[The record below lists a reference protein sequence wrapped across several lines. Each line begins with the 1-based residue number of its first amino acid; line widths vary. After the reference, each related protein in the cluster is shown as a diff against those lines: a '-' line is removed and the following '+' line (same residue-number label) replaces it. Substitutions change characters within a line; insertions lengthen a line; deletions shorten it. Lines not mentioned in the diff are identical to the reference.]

1 MLLEGKSNN
10 LWICERKQGRV
21 FVDFHNKLHH
31 MDYSYSEHAQ
41 YYVALDCIIFGF
53 DRKNLK
59 LLLIKRN
66 FEPKK
71 GEWSL
76 MGSFLRPDES
86 LDEAAGRIL
95 YNLTGLTDI
104 YLEQLKGFGE
114 VDRDPVARTI
124 SVAYYALINI
134 HGHNEKLLPENGAK
148 WFHMNELPDLIFD
161 HEEMVLLAKK
171 RLRQKASSQP
181 VGFELLPDTFTL
193 PELQQLY
200 EAIYETD
207 LDKRNFR
214 RRILSMNV
222 LEKTDKKQK
231 KYSKKGAYLYK
242 FDEEKYSDQKGKN
255 GGSKMMFKP
264 PKV

>member
-1 MLLEGKSNN
+1 MN
-10 LWICERKQGRV
+10 
-21 FVDFHNKLHH
+21 
-31 MDYSYSEHAQ
+31 YSYSEHGR
-41 YYVALDCIIFGF
+41 YHVALDCIIFGF
-53 DRKNLK
+53 DRENLK

-71 GEWSL
+71 GQWSL
-76 MGSFLRPDES
+76 MGGFLEPDES
-86 LDEAAGRIL
+86 LDESASRIL
-95 YNLTGLTDI
+95 YNLTGLKDI

-114 VDRDPVARTI
+114 VDRDPVDRTI
-124 SVAYYALINI
+124 SIAYYALINI
-134 HGHNEKLLPENGAK
+134 HDNDENLLPEYSAK
-148 WFHMNELPDLIFD
+148 WFPIDDLPDLIFD
-161 HEEMVLLAKK
+161 HDDMVKLAKS
-171 RLRQKASSQP
+171 RLRQKASNQP

-200 EAIYETD
+200 EAIYETQ

-214 RRILSMNV
+214 RRILSMDV

-242 FDEEKYSDQKGKN
+242 FDEDKYSDNKENN
-255 GGSKMMFKP
+255 GESKMMFKP

>member
-1 MLLEGKSNN
+1 MS
-10 LWICERKQGRV
+10 
-21 FVDFHNKLHH
+21 
-31 MDYSYSEHAQ
+31 YSYDQHER

-71 GEWSL
+71 GHWSL
-76 MGSFLRPDES
+76 MGGFLEPDES
-86 LDEAAGRIL
+86 IDEAASRIL
-95 YNLTGLTDI
+95 YNLTGLKDI

-114 VDRDPVARTI
+114 VDRDPVDRTI
-124 SVAYYALINI
+124 SIAYYALINI
-134 HGHNEKLLPENGAK
+134 HDHDANLLPEYSAK
-148 WFHMNELPDLIFD
+148 WFPIDELPDLIFD
-161 HEEMVLLAKK
+161 HDEMVSLAKD
-171 RLRQKASSQP
+171 RLQQKASSQP

-242 FDEEKYSDQKGKN
+242 FDKEKYSDQKGKN